1 MSTTVPRHARQ
12 RGRHRCRT
20 PEKRQVAAEVRGRHR
35 CGTPEKRHIAAGVA
49 LLGASVI
56 TGASVLPPPPAAPL
70 PSERSIASAEV
81 RLAANSSVLNIPVN
95 LLIDLI
101 NIPNNEIQAMDYSAK
116 AFLFSGPWLVVGPTN
131 VWGVDPGD
139 PPKFMSVVNMLV
151 PFPALSG
158 IGLDEFDQTGL
169 GQQVW
174 FFAATQLP
182 TSVDCDDEGCMPTVP
197 TVAITGIALIDSTI
211 WSVAI
216 LTGQVKFPLF
226 DNLFKVPISG
236 LTSGFTFGPDWP
248 GRVSP
253 AGLIYPGFGFAGT
266 VIDPMTGKN
275 VVPWDGMTF
284 TLDLSKPFN
293 NYFDHLMADPSTNP
307 IQLPDLEQFGRAIQ
321 SLAAAMVVAFDP
333 FTPGSFLCPGDCS
346 FIPAAMD
353 YPGIVKSIGDLWP
366 GNPVIDE
373 WLNAYENGT
382 ANVPTEEQVQLAIKL
397 KEGHFWTFDHPALP
411 AGWIKGFDFTSL
423 APQFHALWTALG
435 LNPPPLEEDP
445 FQDPD
450 TLDAPGPTSE
460 LRATMNVSQ
469 ETASEQTHLSAP
481 NATTLNSH
489 LNTDPATPD
498 NQVTNDAF
506 SEVQQDDPFITPAVV
521 EAPSGTAPN
530 SADPTDD
537 QKLKTEKIR
546 DGNMAVPGR
555 GRGTGSTSHAGLSD
569 ALRSATDQIS
579 SSISAVTSGLTGG
592 AKTDESS
599 AGAGKDSNNGVS
611 GTGGRHRAE

>member
-1 MSTTVPRHARQ
+1 
-12 RGRHRCRT
+12 
-20 PEKRQVAAEVRGRHR
+20 
-35 CGTPEKRHIAAGVA
+35 
-49 LLGASVI
+49 
-56 TGASVLPPPPAAPL
+56 
-70 PSERSIASAEV
+70 
-81 RLAANSSVLNIPVN
+81 
-95 LLIDLI
+95 
-101 NIPNNEIQAMDYSAK
+101 MDYSAR

-131 VWGVDPGD
+131 VWGVDAGD

-158 IGLDEFDQTGL
+158 MGLGEFDQTGL

-197 TVAITGIALIDSTI
+197 TVPITGIAIIDSTI

-216 LTGQVKFPLF
+216 LTGQVRFPLF
-226 DNLFKVPISG
+226 DNLFKVPVSD
-236 LTSGFTFGPDWP
+236 LTSGFTFGPEWP

-253 AGLIYPGFGFAGT
+253 AGLIYPGLGFAGT
-266 VIDPMTGKN
+266 VVDPVTGRN

-284 TLDLSKPFN
+284 TLDPSKPFN

-307 IQLPDLEQFGRAIQ
+307 IRLPDLEQFGRALQ

-333 FTPGSFLCPGDCS
+333 FTPGSFFCPGDCS

-382 ANVPTEEQVQLAIKL
+382 ANVPTDEQVELAIKL

-411 AGWIKGFDFTSL
+411 DGWIKGFDFTSL
-423 APQFHALWTALG
+423 APYFHTLWTALG

-445 FQDPD
+445 FEDPD
-450 TLDAPGPTSE
+450 TLDAPGPASE
-460 LRATMNVSQ
+460 LRAAMNVS
-469 ETASEQTHLSAP
+469 ERSGGSAPVWGDEKSPNAPVADGPATRAFGDFPSEEKASEQTLPSGTD
-481 NATTLNSH
+481 ATTLNS
-489 LNTDPATPD
+489 NTNPNNASTEFQHD
-498 NQVTNDAF
+498 Q
-506 SEVQQDDPFITPAVV
+506 SITPAVI
-521 EAPSGTAPN
+521 EAPSETAPH
-530 SADPTDD
+530 SPDPTDD
-537 QKLKTEKIR
+537 QTLTTGTIR

-555 GRGTGSTSHAGLSD
+555 GGGNGTRPRGGLTD
-569 ALRSATDQIS
+569 PLRSAADQIS
-579 SSISAVTSGLTGG
+579 SSISTVTSGLTGG
-592 AKTDESS
+592 TTTGTTSTGGSKAGESGTGGTNS
-599 AGAGKDSNNGVS
+599 GGSKAGESGRKAGESGTGGEG